1 MTSAASIPDF
11 DRAIGFTLP
20 NCNARGRMVRLGP
33 VLEEILSAHAYP
45 QQIECV
51 LAETLALTALLGSI
65 LKDADG
71 QLTLQAQAENGIISM
86 MVCDYRG
93 GELRGYLQFDAD
105 RVSEL
110 SESPTLPEL
119 FGKGYLA
126 ITFDQSASNE
136 RYQGIVALD
145 GESLS
150 AAAESYFMQS
160 DQIPSL
166 VRIGV
171 QHDDDGKC
179 TVGGLFLQHLP
190 TGEVGQERL
199 HARENHADWER
210 VAMLGDTVGVAE
222 LADANLPLED
232 LLWRLFNE
240 EPEVRLLSEAKLSRG
255 CRCDPEYIKQVLS
268 KFPEVELAE
277 MSDENGV
284 ISVDCAFC
292 SKVFPIVA
300 ERPASADL

>member
-1 MTSAASIPDF
+1 MTSPASIPDL

-20 NCNARGRMVRLGP
+20 NCNARGRVARLGP
-33 VLEEILSAHAYP
+33 VLEEILSAHSYP
-45 QQIECV
+45 QPIERV

-93 GELRGYLQFDAD
+93 GALRGYLQFDAD

-110 SESPTLPEL
+110 GESPTLQDL

-126 ITFDQSASNE
+126 ITFDQSASSE
-136 RYQGIVALD
+136 RYQGIVALEGD
-145 GESLS
+145 SLS

-171 QHDDDGKC
+171 QHQANGKC
-179 TVGGLFLQHLP
+179 IVGGMFLQHLP

-199 HARENHADWER
+199 HARETHADWER
-210 VAMLGDTVGVAE
+210 VAMLGDTVGVGE
-222 LADANLPLED
+222 LADGNLPLDD

-240 EPEVRLLSEAKLSRG
+240 EPEVRLVSEAKLSRG
-255 CRCDPEYIKQVLS
+255 CRCDPDYIKQVLS
-268 KFPEVELAE
+268 KFPEVELTE
-277 MSDENGV
+277 MADESGV
-284 ISVDCAFC
+284 ITVDCAFC
-292 SKVFPIVA
+292 SKNFPISAANPVS
-300 ERPASADL
+300 ASL